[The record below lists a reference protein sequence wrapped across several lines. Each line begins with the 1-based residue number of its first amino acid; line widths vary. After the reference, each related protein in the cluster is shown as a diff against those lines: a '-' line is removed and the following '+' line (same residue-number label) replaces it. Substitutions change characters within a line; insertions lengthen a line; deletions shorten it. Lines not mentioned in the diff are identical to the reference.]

1 MNLKNIRGSSLQF
14 LLHDSVINGCPSIPT
29 TLHQFFTRLI
39 PDSHIDISQD
49 LVSRAYDE
57 KFYRHLKQQYFQS
70 RKQKILEIPLFTPY
84 LTNGRFKDLVVDL
97 YSPFVPKIANQRLFR
112 SNSYSL
118 FNYLVKY
125 YKLCAQQGFRQKE
138 LKEIYQLIHNYSG
151 HASIGLLM
159 DANWLNFNIDMTDVQ
174 YTYLFNLKKPESLNL
189 SHFQDYRSFENIYS
203 LDYQFKINSL
213 LIDEFSSILS
223 KNEADKVIKYIITGE
238 NCRNLQCLGY
248 KRIQIS
254 KDKSNVED
262 LLAKYVM
269 GLTNFEIQLSTLLDI
284 YQSIL
289 LKDVI
294 VVNNLEELSLLLKVL
309 TSMIKAD

>member
-1 MNLKNIRGSSLQF
+1 MNLKSIRGSSLQF
-14 LLHDSVINGCPSIPT
+14 LFHDSVINGCPSIPT

-49 LVSRAYDE
+49 LISKAYDE

-70 RKQKILEIPLFTPY
+70 RKKKIQEVPLFTPY

-97 YSPFVPKIANQRLFR
+97 YSPFVPQIANNRLFS
-112 SNSYSL
+112 SNSNILY
-118 FNYLVKY
+118 NYVVKY
-125 YKLCAQQGFRQKE
+125 YKNCAQQGFQQE
-138 LKEIYQLIHNYSG
+138 GLKEIYKLIHNYSG
-151 HASIGLLM
+151 HASIGLLV
-159 DANWLNFNIDMTDVQ
+159 DPNWLNFNIDMANIQ
-174 YTYLFNLKKPESLNL
+174 NTYLFDLKKPESLNL

-203 LDYQFKINSL
+203 LDYQFKMNSL
-213 LIDEFSSILS
+213 LINEFSNILS
-223 KNEADKVIKYIITGE
+223 TNGAGKKIKYIITSG
-238 NCRNLQCLGY
+238 NCRNLQFLGY

-254 KDKSNVED
+254 KDKSNVDD
-262 LLAKYVM
+262 LLAKYFM
-269 GLTNFEIQLSTLLDI
+269 SLNNFEIQLSTLLDI